1 MTTVPSALG
10 TEALERFIIQLFAIS
25 DNLDANEDGKVSGA
39 EWGAAG
45 FGLVMNFVTNK
56 NLTAEVRDLDL
67 QEGIGLV
74 DVVIENFP
82 HYAGMREEVR
92 SVVLV
97 SLNLVKNTVGG
108 AVELFAALH
117 ALNKKPEAVAAKVE
131 PTEPDAPF
139 VDNSNNPK
147 APSKEKWLPEAE
159 KKGKKE
165 PAVLLENPDAL
176 QPELPAVTPET
187 VGETAVQGDEDALQP
202 ELPPVTSE
210 IGEDLVQ

>member
-39 EWGAAG
+39 EWGAAAFELLMG
-45 FGLVMNFVTNK
+45 FVTNK
-56 NLTAEVRDLDL
+56 NLTSEVRDLDKDEAL
-67 QEGIGLV
+67 HLV
-74 DVVIENFP
+74 SVVAENFP
-82 HYAGMREEVR
+82 NYAWLRDEVEEVVR
-92 SVVLV
+92 IA
-97 SLNLVKNTVGG
+97 LNLVYTTVSGTLD
-108 AVELFAALH
+108 LFAALH

-131 PTEPDAPF
+131 APAPF
-139 VDNSNNPK
+139 VDNSNNQK

-176 QPELPAVTPET
+176 QPELP
-187 VGETAVQGDEDALQP
+187 
-202 ELPPVTSE
+202 PVTSE